1 VIELPWPAW
10 QFYAEVIMEPV
21 SIGAR
26 LASSIVVPLVKK
38 LFVTDGPGAGL
49 VDRPVRISKMLSFRG
64 EKRTLSDVELRKIAE
79 ELVERAAQS
88 TGMSERLPGFEYR
101 AVVNAVTHSLSSLVY
116 VDMDDVQA
124 VQLGY
129 LELSRLL
136 RSGNQAATLGLSS
149 DAVLLHANVVDTAC
163 LHILHFFTTRSTF
176 VSRTLVEQSRRIK
189 ELSAKID
196 ILVLRTPSPADGG
209 FEERY
214 ARYISKK
221 HGKLTI
227 FGLDLPESSGSWPL
241 DAAYLSLEAT
251 GTTGDN
257 IPLVLPAEQ
266 VLAGRDRVLLR
277 GVAGSGKTT
286 LVQWLA
292 VSAARND
299 VDERLLYLHGLVPFV
314 LPMRSLTRAGARLPA
329 PDEFLSAV
337 GCPIAHAQPTGW
349 YDRVLT
355 AGRGLMLV
363 DGIDEMPER
372 EREEARHWL
381 RDLIGSYP
389 RSRWLVTSRPSAVR
403 EHWLGAEEFAELDLA
418 SMSRDDVAAFIR
430 RWHKA
435 AGSAD
440 AYGKE
445 LLYAVRAKQELAR
458 LATNPL
464 MCALIC
470 ALHRD
475 RRGYLPDGRKELYD
489 AALSMLLSRRD
500 RERGIYKSGDMRIG
514 ETHQVQLIQKLA
526 YWLIRNGRSEMDS
539 KDALDLLSQAL
550 TAMPRV
556 AEQGTV
562 KQIYRHLLVR
572 SGLLIEPVEG
582 TMQFIHRTF
591 QDYLGARAAVESLDF
606 DFLGGN
612 AHLDQWEDVI
622 RMGVAHSRPAERT
635 RLLTGLIE
643 RGDTSTDTRH
653 RLHLLAA
660 ACLED
665 ATELDPAVR
674 AEVQQ
679 RAERLIPPRS
689 TAQARALA
697 DVGAVVL
704 ELLPGPK
711 GLTDEEAY
719 FTVLTA
725 VRIGTDAAIPVLT
738 RFRTLEDLRVR
749 TELALAWS
757 RFDTDRYAEEIIAHL
772 LEDDLHFVVS
782 SSRELRAL
790 RLFGGRSLLKI
801 TSPLSPEELKEFC
814 VADRL
819 SGLCVATE
827 LPRSW
832 EWLADFPR
840 LTQLTLETPY
850 PNIDVSSLRH
860 VRSLR
865 TLTVPPTARV
875 VGTDELSPNLE
886 IIRTDS
892 RNQSDHHI

>member
-1 VIELPWPAW
+1 
-10 QFYAEVIMEPV
+10 MEPV

-26 LASSIVVPLVKK
+26 LASSVVVPLVKK
-38 LFVTDGPGAGL
+38 LFVADGPGAGL
-49 VDRPVRISKMLSFRG
+49 VDRPVRVSSLVSFRG
-64 EKRTLSDVELRKIAE
+64 EKRTLSEVELRKVAE

-88 TGMSERLPGFEYR
+88 TGVSERLPGYEQR
-101 AVVNAVTHSLSSLVY
+101 AVANAVTHSLSSMGHL
-116 VDMDDVQA
+116 DMDDVQA
-124 VQLGY
+124 VRLGY
-129 LELSRLL
+129 LEMSRVL

-176 VSRTLVEQSRRIK
+176 VPRTLVEQSRRIE
-189 ELSAKID
+189 ELSSKID
-196 ILVLRTPSPADGG
+196 TLILRTPSPADGG
-209 FEERY
+209 FEDRY
-214 ARYISKK
+214 AHYIQRK

-227 FGLDLPESSGSWPL
+227 FGLDLSESSGSWPL

-251 GTTGDN
+251 GAPVGE
-257 IPLVLPAEQ
+257 IPVVLPAEQ
-266 VLAGRDRVLLR
+266 ILARRDRVLLR

-292 VSAARND
+292 VSTARND
-299 VDERLLYLHGLVPFV
+299 LDERLLYLHGLVPFV
-314 LPMRSLTRAGARLPA
+314 LPLRSLTRAGARLPT

-355 AGRGLMLV
+355 AGRGLMLI
-363 DGIDEMPER
+363 DGIDEMPEG
-372 EREEARHWL
+372 ERDEARNWL

-389 RSRWLVTSRPSAVR
+389 KNHWLVTSRPSAVR
-403 EHWLGAEEFAELDLA
+403 EHWLADEKFTELDLA
-418 SMSRDDVAAFIR
+418 PMSRDDVAAFIR

-445 LLYAVRAKQELAR
+445 LLYAVRAKQELSR

-500 RERGIYKSGDMRIG
+500 RERGIYKTGDMRIG

-526 YWLIRNGRSEMDS
+526 YWLIRNGRSEMDA
-539 KDALDLLSQAL
+539 KDVLDLLSQAL
-550 TAMPRV
+550 RAMPRV

-572 SGLLIEPVEG
+572 SGLLLEPIEN

-612 AHLDQWEDVI
+612 AHLDQWEDVV
-622 RMGVAHSRPAERT
+622 RMAVAHARPAERT

-643 RGDTSTDTRH
+643 RGDASKDTRH

-660 ACLED
+660 ACLDD

-674 AEVQQ
+674 NEVQL
-679 RAERLIPPRS
+679 RAEKLIPPRS
-689 TAQARALA
+689 MAQARALA
-697 DVGAVVL
+697 DVGPVVL
-704 ELLPGPK
+704 ELLQGPER
-711 GLTDEEAY
+711 LSPDEAY
-719 FTVLTA
+719 FTALTA

-738 RFRTLEDLRVR
+738 RFRNVEDLRVR
-749 TELALAWS
+749 SELALAWS
-757 RFDTDRYAEEIIAHL
+757 RFDTDRYAEEVIAHL
-772 LEDDLHFVVS
+772 REDDLYFVVS
-782 SSRELRAL
+782 SGRELWAL
-790 RLFGGRSLLKI
+790 RRFGGRSLLRI
-801 TSPLSPEELKEFC
+801 TSPLSPAEIQESC
-814 VADRL
+814 VSDRL
-819 SGLCVATE
+819 TGLCVAAD
-827 LPRSW
+827 LRCSW
-832 EWLADFPR
+832 EWLSSFPR
-840 LTQLTLETPY
+840 LTDLTLETPLL
-850 PNIDVSSLRH
+850 DLDLSSLRH
-860 VRSLR
+860 AYALR
-865 TLTVPPTARV
+865 TVRVPAATRV
-875 VGTDELSPNLE
+875 VGAEALRPTLE
-886 IIRTDS
+886 IIRTGLTPPA
-892 RNQSDHHI
+892 

>member
-1 VIELPWPAW
+1 
-10 QFYAEVIMEPV
+10 MEPV

-49 VDRPVRISKMLSFRG
+49 VDRPVRISHLVSFRG
-64 EKRTLSDVELRKIAE
+64 EKRTLSDSELRKIAE

-88 TGMSERLPGFEYR
+88 TGMSERLPGFERR
-101 AVVNAVTHSLSSLVY
+101 AVVNAVTHSLNSMGHL
-116 VDMDDVQA
+116 DMDDVQA

-129 LELSRLL
+129 LELSRRL
-136 RSGNQAATLGLSS
+136 RSGNQAATIGLSS
-149 DAVLLHANVVDTAC
+149 DALLLHANVMDTAC

-176 VSRTLVEQSRRIK
+176 VPRTLVEQSRRIE

-196 ILVLRTPSPADGG
+196 TLIMRTPSPADGG

-214 ARYISKK
+214 ARYIVSK

-227 FGLDLPESSGSWPL
+227 FGLDLPETSGSWPL

-251 GTTGDN
+251 GAATGD

-266 VLAGRDRVLLR
+266 ALAGRHRVLLR

-292 VSAARND
+292 VSAARTD
-299 VDERLLYLHGLVPFV
+299 LDERLLYLHGLVPFV
-314 LPMRSLTRAGARLPA
+314 LPMRSLTRAGARLPS

-355 AGRGLMLV
+355 AGRGLMLI
-363 DGIDEMPER
+363 DGIDEMPEG
-372 EREEARHWL
+372 EREEARNWL
-381 RDLIGSYP
+381 RDLIGAYP
-389 RSRWLVTSRPSAVR
+389 KNHWLVTSRPSAVR
-403 EHWLGAEEFAELDLA
+403 EHWLASERFTELDLA
-418 SMSRDDVAAFIR
+418 PMSRDDVAAFIR

-445 LLYAVRAKQELAR
+445 LLYAVWAKQELSR

-500 RERGIYKSGDMRIG
+500 RERGIYKTGDMRIG
-514 ETHQVQLIQKLA
+514 ETHQIHLIQKLA
-526 YWLIRNGRSEMDS
+526 YWLIRNGRSEMDA
-539 KDALDLLSQAL
+539 KDVLDLLSQAL

-556 AEQGTV
+556 AELGEV
-562 KQIYRHLLVR
+562 KQIYRYLLVR

-612 AHLDQWEDVI
+612 AHLDQWEDVV
-622 RMGVAHSRPAERT
+622 RMAVAHARPAERT
-635 RLLTGLIE
+635 RLLTGLVE
-643 RGDTSTDTRH
+643 RGDASKDIRH

-660 ACLED
+660 ACLDD

-674 AEVQQ
+674 TEVQR
-679 RAERLIPPRS
+679 RAEKLIPPRS
-689 TAQARALA
+689 VPQARALA
-697 DVGAVVL
+697 DVGPVVL
-704 ELLPGPK
+704 ELLQGPED
-711 GLTDEEAY
+711 LTLDEAY

-725 VRIGTDAAIPVLT
+725 VRIGTDAAIPVLS
-738 RFRTLEDLRVR
+738 RFRTVGDLRVR
-749 TELALAWS
+749 AELALAWS
-757 RFDTDRYAEEIIAHL
+757 RFDTDRYAEEVIAHL
-772 LEDDLHFVVS
+772 HEDDLYFVVS

-790 RLFGGRSLLKI
+790 RRFGGRSFLKI
-801 TSPLSPEELKEFC
+801 TSPISPEEIQQFC
-814 VADRL
+814 VEDRL
-819 SGLCVATE
+819 TGLCVAAD
-827 LPRSW
+827 LRCSW
-832 EWLADFPR
+832 GWLAGFPR
-840 LTQLTLETPY
+840 LTELTLETPL
-850 PNIDVSSLRH
+850 PDIDVSSLRH
-860 VRSLR
+860 VLSLR
-865 TLTVPPTARV
+865 TLRLPAAARV
-875 VGTDELSPNLE
+875 VGLE
-886 IIRTDS
+886 QLPRTLDVV
-892 RNQSDHHI
+892 RAG

>member
-1 VIELPWPAW
+1 
-10 QFYAEVIMEPV
+10 MEPV

-38 LFVTDGPGAGL
+38 LFVADGPGAGL
-49 VDRPVRISKMLSFRG
+49 VDRPVRISKLVSFRG
-64 EKRTLSDVELRKIAE
+64 EKRTLADAELRKIAE
-79 ELVERAAQS
+79 ELVDRAARS
-88 TGMSERLPGFEYR
+88 TGVSERLPGFEQR
-101 AVVNAVTHSLSSLVY
+101 AVVNAVTHSLSALGHI
-116 VDMDDVQA
+116 DMDDVQA

-129 LELSRLL
+129 LELSRRL
-136 RSGNQAATLGLSS
+136 RSSNQAATIGLSS
-149 DAVLLHANVVDTAC
+149 DAVLLHTNVVDTAC

-176 VSRTLVEQSRRIK
+176 VPRTLVEQSRRIE
-189 ELSAKID
+189 ELSSKID
-196 ILVLRTPSPADGG
+196 TLILRTPSPADGS

-227 FGLDLPESSGSWPL
+227 FGLDLSEASASWPL

-251 GTTGDN
+251 ETAVGE

-292 VSAARND
+292 ISAARND
-299 VDERLLYLHGLVPFV
+299 LDERLLYLHGLVPFV
-314 LPMRSLTRAGARLPA
+314 LPMRSLTRAGARLPM

-363 DGIDEMPER
+363 DGIDEMPEE
-372 EREEARHWL
+372 EREEARNWL

-389 RSRWLVTSRPSAVR
+389 KNRWLVTSRPSAVR
-403 EHWLGAEEFAELDLA
+403 EHWLADEKFSELDLA
-418 SMSRDDVAAFIR
+418 PMSRDDVAAFIR

-500 RERGIYKSGDMRIG
+500 RERGIYKTGDMRIG
-514 ETHQVQLIQKLA
+514 ESHQVQLIQKLA
-526 YWLIRNGRSEMDS
+526 YWLIRNGRSEMDAQ
-539 KDALDLLSQAL
+539 DALDLLSQAVR
-550 TAMPRV
+550 AMPRI
-556 AEQGTV
+556 AEQGTL
-562 KQIYRHLLVR
+562 KQIYRYLLVR

-591 QDYLGARAAVESLDF
+591 QDYLGARAAVENLDF

-622 RMGVAHSRPAERT
+622 RMAVAHARPGERT

-643 RGDTSTDTRH
+643 RGDASKDTRH

-660 ACLED
+660 ACLDD

-674 AEVQQ
+674 TEVQH
-679 RAERLIPPRS
+679 RAEKLIPPHS
-689 TAQARALA
+689 VAKARALA
-697 DVGAVVL
+697 DVGPVVL
-704 ELLPGPK
+704 ELLQGPE
-711 GLTDEEAY
+711 GLTDDEAY

-725 VRIGTDAAIPVLT
+725 SRIGTDAAIPVLT
-738 RFRTLEDLRVR
+738 RFRTADDLRVR
-749 TELALAWS
+749 AELALAWS
-757 RFDTDRYAEEIIAHL
+757 RFDTERYADEVIAHL
-772 LEDDLHFVVS
+772 QEDDLYFVVS
-782 SSRELRAL
+782 SSQELWAL
-790 RLFGGRSLLKI
+790 RRFGGRSFLKI
-801 TSPLSPEELKEFC
+801 TSPLKPEEIQYSC
-814 VADRL
+814 VTDRL
-819 SGLCVATE
+819 MGLCVAAD
-827 LPRSW
+827 LRCSW
-832 EWLADFPR
+832 EWLVAFPY
-840 LTQLTLETPY
+840 LTDLTLETPLLDV
-850 PNIDVSSLRH
+850 DVSSLRH

-865 TLTVPPTARV
+865 TLRVPAAARIVGAELLPPT
-875 VGTDELSPNLE
+875 LE
-886 IIRTDS
+886 IIGTG
-892 RNQSDHHI
+892 

>member
-1 VIELPWPAW
+1 
-10 QFYAEVIMEPV
+10 MEPS

-26 LASSIVVPLVKK
+26 LASSMVVPLVKK

-49 VDRPVRISKMLSFRG
+49 VDRPVRVSKLVSFRG
-64 EKRTLSDVELRKIAE
+64 EKRTLSDTELRKIAA

-88 TGMSERLPGFEYR
+88 TGVSERLPSFEQR
-101 AVVNAVTHSLSSLVY
+101 AVVNAVTHSLSSLGHL
-116 VDMDDVQA
+116 DMDDVQA
-124 VQLGY
+124 VQLGHQ
-129 LELSRLL
+129 ELSRLL
-136 RSGNQAATLGLSS
+136 RSSNQVATLGLSS
-149 DAVLLHANVVDTAC
+149 DAVLLHTSVVDTAC

-176 VSRTLVEQSRRIK
+176 VPRTLVEQSRRIE
-189 ELSAKID
+189 ELSSKID
-196 ILVLRTPSPADGG
+196 TLILRTPSPADDG

-221 HGKLTI
+221 HGELAI
-227 FGLDLPESSGSWPL
+227 FGLDLPEASASWSL

-251 GTTGDN
+251 ETAVGE
-257 IPLVLPAEQ
+257 IPLALPADR
-266 VLAGRDRVLLR
+266 VLAGRHRVLLR

-292 VSAARND
+292 ISAARND
-299 VDERLLYLHGLVPFV
+299 FDERLLYLHGLVPFV
-314 LPMRSLTRAGARLPA
+314 LPMRSLTRAGARLPT

-363 DGIDEMPER
+363 DGIDEMPEG
-372 EREEARHWL
+372 EREEARNWL

-389 RSRWLVTSRPSAVR
+389 KNRWLVTSRPSAVR
-403 EHWLGAEEFAELDLA
+403 EHWLADEDFSELDLA
-418 SMSRDDVAAFIR
+418 PMGHDDVAAFIR

-440 AYGKE
+440 VYGKE

-500 RERGIYKSGDMRIG
+500 RERGVYKTGDMRIG

-526 YWLIRNGRSEMDS
+526 YWLIRNGRSEMDAQ
-539 KDALDLLSQAL
+539 DALELLSPAL
-550 TAMPRV
+550 SAIPRV

-572 SGLLIEPVEG
+572 SGLLIEPIEG

-591 QDYLGARAAVESLDF
+591 QDYLGARAAVENLDF

-622 RMGVAHSRPAERT
+622 RMAVSHARPAERT

-643 RGDTSTDTRH
+643 RGDTSKDIRR

-660 ACLED
+660 ACLDD

-674 AEVQQ
+674 TEVQR
-679 RAERLIPPRS
+679 RAEKLIPPRS
-689 TAQARALA
+689 VAQARALA
-697 DVGAVVL
+697 DVGPVVL
-704 ELLPGPK
+704 ELLQGPEQ
-711 GLTDEEAY
+711 LSHDEAY

-738 RFRTLEDLRVR
+738 RFRNVEDLRVR
-749 TELALAWS
+749 AELALAWS
-757 RFDTDRYAEEIIAHL
+757 RFDTDRYAEEVIAHL
-772 LEDDLHFVVS
+772 QEHGLYFVVS
-782 SSRELRAL
+782 SSRELQAL
-790 RLFGGRSLLKI
+790 RRFGGRSFLRI
-801 TSPLSPEELKEFC
+801 TSPLSPGEIESFC

-819 SGLCVATE
+819 TGLCVAAD
-827 LPRSW
+827 LRCSW
-832 EWLADFPR
+832 TWLAAFPR
-840 LTQLTLETPY
+840 LTDLTLETPA
-850 PNIDVSSLRH
+850 PEVDVSSLRQ
-860 VRSLR
+860 VPSLR
-865 TLTVPPTARV
+865 TLRLPGAARV
-875 VGTDELSPNLE
+875 VGVDLLSPTLE
-886 IIRTDS
+886 IIRTS
-892 RNQSDHHI
+892 

>member
-1 VIELPWPAW
+1 
-10 QFYAEVIMEPV
+10 MEPV

-26 LASSIVVPLVKK
+26 LASSIVAPLVKK

-49 VDRPVRISKMLSFRG
+49 VDRPVRVSNLVSFRG
-64 EKRTLSDVELRKIAE
+64 EKRTLSDAELRKIAE

-88 TGMSERLPGFEYR
+88 TGTSERLPSFEQR
-101 AVVNAVTHSLSSLVY
+101 AVANAVAHSLSSLGHL
-116 VDMDDVQA
+116 DMDDVQA

-129 LELSRLL
+129 RELSRRL
-136 RSGNQAATLGLSS
+136 RSSNRTATLGLSS
-149 DAVLLHANVVDTAC
+149 DAVLLHENVMDTAC

-176 VSRTLVEQSRRIK
+176 VPRTLVEQSRRIE
-189 ELSAKID
+189 ELSSKID
-196 ILVLRTPSPADGG
+196 MMIRRTPSPADGS

-214 ARYISKK
+214 ARYIVSKY
-221 HGKLTI
+221 GKLTI
-227 FGLDLPESSGSWPL
+227 FGLDLPEASGSWPL

-251 GTTGDN
+251 GATASD

-292 VSAARND
+292 VGTARSD
-299 VDERLLYLHGLVPFV
+299 LDERLLYLHGLVPFV
-314 LPMRSLTRAGARLPA
+314 LPMRSLTRAGARLPS

-349 YDRVLT
+349 YDRVLA
-355 AGRGLMLV
+355 AGRGLMLI
-363 DGIDEMPER
+363 DGIDEMPEG
-372 EREEARHWL
+372 EREEARNWL

-389 RSRWLVTSRPSAVR
+389 KNHWLVTSRPSAVR
-403 EHWLGAEEFAELDLA
+403 EHWLAGEDFTELDLA
-418 SMSRDDVAAFIR
+418 PMSRDDVAAFIK

-445 LLYAVRAKQELAR
+445 LLYAVWAKQELAR

-500 RERGIYKSGDMRIG
+500 RERGIYKAGDMRIG
-514 ETHQVQLIQKLA
+514 ETHQVHLIQRLA
-526 YWLIRNGRSEMDS
+526 YWLIRNGRSEMDAE
-539 KDALDLLSQAL
+539 DVLDLLSQAL
-550 TAMPRV
+550 MAMPRV
-556 AEQGTV
+556 ADQGTV
-562 KQIYRHLLVR
+562 QQIYRYLLIR

-606 DFLGGN
+606 DFLSGN

-622 RMGVAHSRPAERT
+622 RMAVAHARPAERT
-635 RLLTGLIE
+635 RLLTRLIE
-643 RGDTSTDTRH
+643 RGDASKDTRH

-660 ACLED
+660 ACLDD

-674 AEVQQ
+674 AEVQR
-679 RAERLIPPRS
+679 RAEKLIPPRS
-689 TAQARALA
+689 LGQARALA
-697 DVGAVVL
+697 DVGPVVL
-704 ELLPGPK
+704 ELLQGPE
-711 GLTDEEAY
+711 GLTPDEAY

-725 VRIGTDAAIPVLT
+725 VRIGTDAAIPVLA
-738 RFRTLEDLRVR
+738 RFRTEYDLRIR
-749 TELALAWS
+749 AEMALAWS
-757 RFDTDRYAEEIIAHL
+757 RFDTDHYAEEVIAYLH
-772 LEDDLHFVVS
+772 ERDLYFAVS
-782 SSRELRAL
+782 SVRELRTL
-790 RLFGGRSLLKI
+790 HRLGGRPLLKI
-801 TSPLSPEELKEFC
+801 TSPISPKEIKRFC
-814 VADRL
+814 VDDRL
-819 SGLCVATE
+819 IGLCVATD
-827 LPRSW
+827 LNCSW
-832 EWLADFPR
+832 EWLAEFPR
-840 LTQLTLETPY
+840 LIDLTLETPRL
-850 PNIDVSSLRH
+850 DVDLSSLRH
-860 VRSLR
+860 VLSLR
-865 TLTVPPTARV
+865 TVRLPTAAEV
-875 VGTDELSPNLE
+875 VGADLLPPNLK
-886 IIRTDS
+886 IIRAGE
-892 RNQSDHHI
+892 